1 MTGAGAILERVTMA
15 FRVMTMLAACVLL
28 MGCSTIPTTSLP
40 SVDQAEYR
48 LSPGDR
54 LKLDVFREDALSGEY
69 VINDQGYIGLPM
81 AGDIPAA
88 GKTLAGLRQELT
100 ALLGREYVRDA
111 RINLD
116 IVSYR
121 PIYILGEVQR
131 PGEYEYVEGMSI
143 YGLVAKAG
151 GFTFRANEEVVFI
164 RHGKEAEEQA
174 YRLTSGGAVLPGDT
188 VRIGQRY
195 F

>member
-1 MTGAGAILERVTMA
+1 MA
-15 FRVMTMLAACVLL
+15 LRVMMLGAFALL
-28 MGCSTIPTTSLP
+28 MGCSTVATAPLP
-40 SVDQAEYR
+40 SVDKVEYH

-54 LKLDVFREDALSGEY
+54 LKLDVFRDETLSGEY
-69 VINDQGYIGLPM
+69 VINDQGYIGLPL
-81 AGDIPAA
+81 AGDIRAG
-88 GKTLAGLRQELT
+88 GKTLAQLRRELT
-100 ALLGREYVRDA
+100 TLLAERYVRNA

-116 IVSYR
+116 VISHR

-131 PGEYEYVEGMSI
+131 PGEYGYVEGMSV

-151 GFTFRANEEVVFI
+151 GFTYRANQKVVFI
-164 RHGKEAEEQA
+164 RHGKAPGEHAFE
-174 YRLTSGGAVLPGDT
+174 LTSGAAVLPGDT